1 MKYLRTPR
9 QIELKPVDYDL
20 SDDVYSLEAEQKF
33 LFPAVVLI
41 VSMFLCA
48 VIMFGCNVA
57 SAELVVDMNKIA
69 MIESSGCKNLVGDG
83 GLALGCYQIHKSVVD
98 DFNKYNPDNED
109 FYSHNDMLNSLYAYV
124 VADWYM
130 NNRIPQMLRH
140 YKKPDT
146 LENRL
151 TAYNMGIG
159 SVVKGK
165 VATKYINK
173 YKGMK

>member
-1 MKYLRTPR
+1 MEYLRTPR
-9 QIELKPVDYDL
+9 QIDLKPVDYDL

-33 LFPAVVLI
+33 YVPVFVLMGSI
-41 VSMFLCA
+41 VLCFLL
-48 VIMFGCNVA
+48 VLGCSTKAHA
-57 SAELVVDMNKIA
+57 SEDVYLSYIRR
-69 MIESSGCKNLVGDG
+69 IESSDCRNMIGDG
-83 GLALGCYQIHKSVVD
+83 GKAIGCYQLHAGVVLD
-98 DFNKYNPDNED
+98 YNKANGTKYT
-109 FYSHNDMLNSLYAYV
+109 HAQMLDPNISMN
-124 VADWYM
+124 VANWYL
-130 NNRIPQMLRH
+130 NKRIPQMLRH

-173 YKGMK
+173 YRGMK